1 MPLLQATNS
10 EGDKGFA
17 TEGNANMGNLLPN
30 QLVFAAK
37 NDQMVSLLK
46 TMAFNIA
53 SRERTLY
60 GNDSIDERLDK
71 CLMSV
76 EAAYGLISGLID
88 SEFAFCFVPDI
99 EGANGWLDEHRK
111 EIEQLR
117 KTNQTIESIVK
128 YLSPSDWCL
137 DNGFKFRDP
146 GDSYNSETASVD
158 MNCYGGTYVLRV
170 DYCTRYVGN
179 FESVDALISMT
190 GLDSDPLADY
200 GISHMCD
207 YQMSWSGEGSL
218 INLAVDDAMPL
229 SELLQEANDNAG
241 MDLASEDN
249 LQKNAW
255 HVAECRWKEI
265 RWDDEEPLNA
275 PKLFSSDAIDT
286 GDSAIGEVDEFTE
299 WAERILRLLPE
310 VLSIEG
316 TGYLG
321 RAERVEKL
329 SEGERL
335 VVAGD
340 WNNDGFGSVCLEV
353 FNDRGETLGNLS
365 IREESEYA
373 SMLARVLPHLIASVE
388 KMTPV
393 SKRRK
398 RSKYPL
404 LDVRLELAPGITHDQ
419 FVTACKNNKEID
431 RSREVVFSSGTK
443 LGAKDLVGTIDVPN
457 IDEAEG
463 IWRLLP
469 ETISI
474 EGTGHLG
481 RAERVE
487 KLTEGDRVVV
497 AGNWHND
504 FFHPVCLEVFNDRG
518 ETLGNLSIGQHPTK
532 YVISIAKSL
541 PDVIATVKKVTPISQ
556 RSKGSKYPLVDVR
569 LELAPGVSHEQFIS
583 DFARHGNI
591 STSRQVL
598 ISSGTSLTA
607 KDLVGNV
614 DISRSNQNSS
624 HFRVTVK
631 LSAH

>member
-1 MPLLQATNS
+1 MSLLQATNS

-17 TEGNANMGNLLPN
+17 TEGNANMGNFLPN

-37 NDQMVSLLK
+37 DDQMVSLLK
-46 TMAFNIA
+46 AMAFNIA
-53 SRERTLY
+53 SWERTLY

-71 CLMSV
+71 CLMSSESA

-111 EIEQLR
+111 DIEQLR

-128 YLSPSDWCL
+128 YLSPTDGCL
-137 DNGFKFRDP
+137 DNGFKFRDQ
-146 GDSYNSETASVD
+146 GDSYDSETASVD
-158 MNCYGGTYVLRV
+158 MNRYGSTYVLRL
-170 DYCTRYVGN
+170 DYCTRFVGN

-190 GLDSDPLADY
+190 GLDSDPRADY

-207 YQMSWSGEGSL
+207 CQMSWSGEGTL

-229 SELLQEANDNAG
+229 SELLEEASNNAN
-241 MDLASEDN
+241 MDLANEDN
-249 LQKNAW
+249 LQKIAW
-255 HVAECRWKEI
+255 HVAECRWKET

-275 PKLFSSDAIDT
+275 PKLFSIDAIDT

-310 VLSIEG
+310 VLPIEG

-329 SEGERL
+329 NEGGRL

-340 WNNDGFGSVCLEV
+340 WNNDNFGSVCLEV

-365 IREESEYA
+365 IGDDSEYA
-373 SMLARVLPHLIASVE
+373 SMLARVLPNLIASVE

-398 RSKYPL
+398 GSKYPL

-419 FVTACKNNKEID
+419 FVTACKNNKDID
-431 RSREVVFSSGTK
+431 RSREVLFSSGTR
-443 LGAKDLVGTIDVPN
+443 LAAKDLVGNIDVPN
-457 IDEAEG
+457 IDEAER

-474 EGTGHLG
+474 EGTGYLG

-487 KLTEGDRVVV
+487 KLTEGDHVVV
-497 AGNWHND
+497 AGDWHND
-504 FFHPVCLEVFNDRG
+504 YFHPVCLEVFNDRG
-518 ETLGNLSIGQHPTK
+518 ETLGNLSIGQHPIK

-556 RSKGSKYPLVDVR
+556 RSKGSRYPLMDVR

-583 DFARHGNI
+583 DFDRHGDI
-591 STSRQVL
+591 STSSQVL

-607 KDLVGNV
+607 KGLVGNV
-614 DISRSNQNSS
+614 DVSRSD
-624 HFRVTVK
+624 
-631 LSAH
+631 